1 MAVISLALVVKQFT
15 SESKTTV
22 LLHMTDEKPGI
33 LKTTLQLLQ
42 IVLAKES
49 MLYTES
55 IEEYLKKERH
65 SQMVLISNLRS
76 VNDMEFDDVIVFI
89 SYLEYY
95 LKFYLPQVI
104 SRCTFNLNLVLLPN
118 GKETNKHTNM
128 VITKDT
134 VTNVIQK
141 FKQECLMEQTDAAE
155 WKTCYEVCNCCYI
168 SDIAYNNLTFLLH
181 SHSVQYKEHKNTLE
195 FIKKKHSS
203 EPGGDMGEHA
213 KGK

>member
-1 MAVISLALVVKQFT
+1 MWAKPGVNINGGKPNLVEFSDSIQLANYMAVISLALVVKQFT

-76 VNDMEFDDVIVFI
+76 VNDMEFDDVIVFV
-89 SYLEYY
+89 SYLEY
-95 LKFYLPQVI
+95 
-104 SRCTFNLNLVLLPN
+104 
-118 GKETNKHTNM
+118 
-128 VITKDT
+128 
-134 VTNVIQK
+134 
-141 FKQECLMEQTDAAE
+141 
-155 WKTCYEVCNCCYI
+155 
-168 SDIAYNNLTFLLH
+168 
-181 SHSVQYKEHKNTLE
+181 
-195 FIKKKHSS
+195 
-203 EPGGDMGEHA
+203 
-213 KGK
+213 